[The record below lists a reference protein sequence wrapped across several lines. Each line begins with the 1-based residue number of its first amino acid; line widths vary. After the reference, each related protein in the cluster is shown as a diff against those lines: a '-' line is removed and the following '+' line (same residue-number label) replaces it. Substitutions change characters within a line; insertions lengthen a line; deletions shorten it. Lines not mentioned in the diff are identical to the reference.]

1 MKTEP
6 LTDQEIQRLAELGFD
21 IPLNQPGAEDRA
33 RVVLDMD
40 AQTQQE
46 IVPPLPTKWTL
57 TDCLIA
63 GVLLIGIAPVAILF
77 SIVLA
82 VVFFFSAFYHLGVA
96 ISRRLPLTRHR
107 DSPPS
112 SQ

>member
-6 LTDQEIQRLAELGFD
+6 LTDQQIRRLAELGFD
-21 IPLNQPGAEDRA
+21 VPLNQPGAEDRA
-33 RVVLDMD
+33 RVVLEMD
-40 AQTQQE
+40 AQTQGE
-46 IVPPLPTKWTL
+46 IVPPLPNRWSL
-57 TDCLIA
+57 TDCMIA

-77 SIVLA
+77 SLVFA
-82 VVFFFSAFYHLGVA
+82 VIFFFSAFYHLGVA

-107 DSPPS
+107 DAPPS